1 MISFSSPWVL
11 ISVLVMFAAL
21 AALMQ
26 LRLATVLGFYQQEEY
41 DSKRFWRAWLRLP
54 LIDFRASLA
63 LVLTVA
69 VHAYFGGK
77 GIWALWLYSAF
88 LIWTRQREAKI
99 NASAKKKLNMTER
112 AKRLY
117 QLAALIMVIAAVPVV
132 LSLSYIWVWLQL
144 PPLALMAAN
153 AALGPLQRRVNQ
165 RYIEEAKTRLAD
177 YPGKTIAI
185 TGSFGKT
192 TTKHILGHA
201 LENLDSVFFSP
212 GSINTVLGH
221 TRHIRERL
229 KPQDTYFIA
238 EMGAYGPGS
247 IQRLCDFIRPQ
258 IGIIT
263 SVGAAHYER
272 FKSLETVAK
281 AKAELGFSVLEQRD
295 GHVYLHDSLQDYDVY
310 QDMKRQAPERVHFCG
325 PREGSELR
333 LTTVETTLE
342 GTQITVEHNDASE
355 TYSLALL
362 GEHNAS
368 NLVLV
373 IALLRDQG
381 FEPELIN
388 IALRAM
394 PQIAHRLERRDLPGY
409 TLLDDAYNSN
419 PAGFASA
426 LHALDALGK
435 QKGGR
440 RILITPGMAELGAQ
454 HDEQHARI
462 GAMVAECVD
471 ILLPVRPDRIA
482 ALVDAAKEQD
492 CEILPMESFA
502 EARSW
507 IESQAQPN
515 DVILIENDLP
525 DLLESRRFL

>member
-1 MISFSSPWVL
+1 
-11 ISVLVMFAAL
+11 MFAAL

-26 LRLATVLGFYQQEEY
+26 VRLATVLGFYQQEEY

-63 LVLTVA
+63 LVLTVI
-69 VHAYFGGK
+69 VHAYLGGK

-88 LIWTRQREAKI
+88 LIWLRAREAKI
-99 NASAKKKLNMTER
+99 NAAAKKKLNMTER
-112 AKRLY
+112 AMRLY
-117 QLAALIMVIAAVPVV
+117 QLAAIFMLIAALPVL

-144 PPLALMAAN
+144 TPLAVMAAN
-153 AALGPLQRRVNQ
+153 AALQPLQRRVNQ
-165 RYIEEAKTRLAD
+165 RYMDEARARLAD
-177 YPGKTIAI
+177 YPGKIIAI

-229 KPQDTYFIA
+229 KPQDAYFIA

-247 IQRLCDFIRPQ
+247 IQRLCDFIPPQ
-258 IGIIT
+258 MGIIT

-281 AKAELGFSVLEQRD
+281 AKAELGFSVLEHPD
-295 GHVYLHDSLQDYDVY
+295 GQVYLHDSLQDYDVY
-310 QDMKRQAPERVHFCG
+310 QDMKRQAPERVHYCG
-325 PREGSELR
+325 PREGSDVR
-333 LTTVETTLE
+333 LTSVETTLD
-342 GTQITVEHNDASE
+342 GTQITIERHGASE
-355 TYSLALL
+355 TYAVALL
-362 GEHNAS
+362 GEHNAD

-373 IALLRDQG
+373 VALLRDQG
-381 FEPELIN
+381 FAPELIDL
-388 IALRAM
+388 ALRAM

-419 PAGFASA
+419 PTGFSSA
-426 LHALDALGK
+426 LRALDALAK
-435 QKGGR
+435 RTGGR
-440 RILITPGMAELGAQ
+440 RILVTPGMAELGAQ
-454 HDEQHARI
+454 HDEQHAKI
-462 GAMVAECVD
+462 GALVSKCAD
-471 ILLPVRPDRIA
+471 ITLAVRPDRIQS
-482 ALVDAAKEQD
+482 LVDAATDQG
-492 CEILPMESFA
+492 CEVLPMASFA
-502 EARSW
+502 EARAW
-507 IESQAQPN
+507 IESQAQPQ